1 VKLVCQLSET
11 GSTNARGEGARLR
24 SLVPIIARLSPWSPM
39 RDASYHIKQPR
50 NVSSGD
56 WEVVRSVG
64 IYPGL
69 GKISQ
74 LQQLEWA
81 AGRTVGGRSA
91 RGSLPI
97 VHPRLRQLNL
107 GGVQRKSG
115 QRKGK
120 QRLGCVVL
128 RANSHVLCMLR

>member
-1 VKLVCQLSET
+1 
-11 GSTNARGEGARLR
+11 
-24 SLVPIIARLSPWSPM
+24 M
-39 RDASYHIKQPR
+39 RDASSHIKQPR
-50 NVSSGD
+50 NVNSGNR
-56 WEVVRSVG
+56 EVGRSVR

-91 RGSLPI
+91 RGSLLI

-128 RANSHVLCMLR
+128 RANSHDLCMLP